1 MAAGAPGPPLRDHGR
16 VAGAELLSA
25 AVAELYAADLDAFT
39 ARRGELAAQARAA
52 GAAAVAKKIAGL
64 RKPTRPAWL
73 LNQLARADPSIP
85 ARLAEL
91 GDELRRAEAALDG
104 DRIRELSQARR
115 RLVDAATRQA
125 LALAGPHPTAALRDE
140 VAATLAA
147 AVADPDVAEQL
158 AEGALPRA
166 VHHAGFGS
174 GMPPA
179 LSLVRSTGSRPA
191 ATGPAAPEPERSGAG
206 QERTARVRTG
216 PAKTA
221 PARTGSARTGSARTG
236 SARAR
241 LAEAERART
250 EREQQRAAA
259 ARAKAARVR
268 AEREYRQALAA
279 ATKAAADADRAAA
292 AAAQAEQNQESTV
305 RRLEQE
311 LADARQQLT
320 EARQR
325 ARQAAGAQRVAHRA
339 LDRLHDQAA
348 D

>member
-1 MAAGAPGPPLRDHGR
+1 M
-16 VAGAELLSA
+16 AGAELLSA

-64 RKPTRPAWL
+64 RKPTRPAWV
-73 LNQLARADPSIP
+73 LNQLARADPSVP

-115 RLVDAATRQA
+115 TLVDAATRQA
-125 LALAGPHPTAALRDE
+125 LALAGPRPTAALRDE

-158 AEGALPRA
+158 AEGSLPRA

-179 LSLVRSTGSRPA
+179 LSLVRSAGSSLPA
-191 ATGPAAPEPERSGAG
+191 TPGPAAPERSRAG
-206 QERTARVRTG
+206 RVRTG
-216 PAKTA
+216 PEAERAKIERPKTDR
-221 PARTGSARTGSARTG
+221 ARTD
-236 SARAR
+236 
-241 LAEAERART
+241 RART

-268 AEREYRQALAA
+268 AEREYRQAVAA
-279 ATKAAADADRAAA
+279 AQRTAAEADRAAA
-292 AAAQAEQNQESTV
+292 AAAKAEQDLQDAV
-305 RRLEQE
+305 QRLEQE
-311 LADARQQLT
+311 LADARQQLAG
-320 EARQR
+320 ARQR

>member
-1 MAAGAPGPPLRDHGR
+1 M
-16 VAGAELLSA
+16 AGAELLSA

-64 RKPTRPAWL
+64 RKPTRPAWV
-73 LNQLARADPSIP
+73 LNQLARADPSVP
-85 ARLAEL
+85 AQLAEL
-91 GDELRRAEAALDG
+91 GGELRRAEAALDG

-115 RLVDAATRQA
+115 TLVDAATRQA
-125 LALAGPHPTAALRDE
+125 LALAGPRPTAALRDE

-158 AEGALPRA
+158 AEGSLPRA

-179 LSLVRSTGSRPA
+179 LSLVRSAGSSLPA
-191 ATGPAAPEPERSGAG
+191 APGPAAPERSRAG
-206 QERTARVRTG
+206 RIRTG
-216 PAKTA
+216 PEAERAKIERPKTDR
-221 PARTGSARTGSARTG
+221 ARTD
-236 SARAR
+236 
-241 LAEAERART
+241 RART

-268 AEREYRQALAA
+268 AEREYRQAVAA
-279 ATKAAADADRAAA
+279 AQRTAAEADRAAA
-292 AAAQAEQNQESTV
+292 AAAKAEQDLQDAV
-305 RRLEQE
+305 QRLEQE
-311 LADARQQLT
+311 LADARQQLAG
-320 EARQR
+320 ARQR

>member
-1 MAAGAPGPPLRDHGR
+1 MAE
-16 VAGAELLSA
+16 AELLSA

-179 LSLVRSTGSRPA
+179 LSLVRSASSPPA
-191 ATGPAAPEPERSGAG
+191 AGPAAPGPERSGAG
-206 QERTARVRTG
+206 RERTARARTG
-216 PAKTA
+216 
-221 PARTGSARTGSARTG
+221 PARTGSARTGSATTGSARTA

-268 AEREYRQALAA
+268 AEREHRQALAA

-292 AAAQAEQNQESTV
+292 AAAQAEQNQENTV

-325 ARQAAGAQRVAHRA
+325 ARQATGAQRVAHRA